1 MTEILVKQEII
12 DYGTQVIQQELE
24 GLVSLRDS
32 LGESFAA
39 AVNIILS
46 TRGKLVISGIGKSGH
61 IGKKIAASF
70 SSTGTPAVF
79 VHPSEASHGDMG
91 IIGCEDTLILL
102 SNSGETRE
110 LHDILYYAKR
120 NEINLIAI
128 VREEDSTLAKM
139 SNLALVIPAIPEV
152 NREIAAPTTSAI
164 MMLAI
169 GDALTIATMRSKGFT
184 KESYKLLHPG
194 GKLGASLL
202 KVEDLMHSNIELPL
216 ITRDA
221 GLQDIVEIISAK
233 GFGCVG
239 IVDEKGILIGIIT
252 DGDLRRQIS
261 KGLEGKKAGDIMSVN
276 PKTILAQDLALQAM
290 KYMQTY
296 KITNLFVVENQKP
309 IGLLHIHDCLRAGL

>member
-91 IIGCEDTLILL
+91 IIGGEDTLILL

-139 SNLALVIPAIPEV
+139 SNLALVIPAD
-152 NREIAAPTTSAI
+152 R
-164 MMLAI
+164 
-169 GDALTIATMRSKGFT
+169 K
-184 KESYKLLHPG
+184 
-194 GKLGASLL
+194 
-202 KVEDLMHSNIELPL
+202 
-216 ITRDA
+216 
-221 GLQDIVEIISAK
+221 
-233 GFGCVG
+233 
-239 IVDEKGILIGIIT
+239 
-252 DGDLRRQIS
+252 
-261 KGLEGKKAGDIMSVN
+261 SV
-276 PKTILAQDLALQAM
+276 
-290 KYMQTY
+290 
-296 KITNLFVVENQKP
+296 V
-309 IGLLHIHDCLRAGL
+309 